1 MKAPRNHQIH
11 LLVFLLCFIFIVGCG
26 SNGGNNNDNNG
37 SNNADNNGNDTDQT
51 PIQLGEWSGLAD
63 FGQIDFT
70 LTAGNPNL
78 QECTITFLDYTCGNI
93 THNGSITASWGD
105 GIQINDHQINFEITL
120 SYEGS
125 NYIALEGTFSDT
137 GDAVSGEFALY
148 EGSDVCNGT
157 WSASVDSS
165 NSNSEEGE
173 DSVSTDLRKEI
184 SFSVV
189 DVSSDFSFGTA
200 YATRP
205 YASTQYIYGII
216 PITNNSSS
224 ETYCFVRLETI
235 NYQDS
240 DGNLLYQEDGSYVY
254 GQVQWNGS
262 TIFTNTCLRPG
273 ESGHFILI
281 DNNDSDDLYDNTSS
295 IEVDAISIS
304 TSGTNWQDPTADV
317 QEQSGGTYTATYS
330 SVPVINNGTE
340 SAQLNENSVYIL
352 TDSSGEPMTW
362 SFFDSASVS
371 ILAAG
376 DTATYTSSTN
386 YNNTGVQ
393 GGFSYIDFEDVISY
407 SSPPLYNSTPWP
419 LKSDYYTPEEYKE
432 ALNDTKNQREE
443 LKQNNF

>member
-1 MKAPRNHQIH
+1 
-11 LLVFLLCFIFIVGCG
+11 
-26 SNGGNNNDNNG
+26 
-37 SNNADNNGNDTDQT
+37 
-51 PIQLGEWSGLAD
+51 
-63 FGQIDFT
+63 
-70 LTAGNPNL
+70 
-78 QECTITFLDYTCGNI
+78 
-93 THNGSITASWGD
+93 
-105 GIQINDHQINFEITL
+105 
-120 SYEGS
+120 
-125 NYIALEGTFSDT
+125 
-137 GDAVSGEFALY
+137 
-148 EGSDVCNGT
+148 
-157 WSASVDSS
+157 
-165 NSNSEEGE
+165 
-173 DSVSTDLRKEI
+173 
-184 SFSVV
+184 
-189 DVSSDFSFGTA
+189 
-200 YATRP
+200 
-205 YASTQYIYGII
+205 
-216 PITNNSSS
+216 
-224 ETYCFVRLETI
+224 
-235 NYQDS
+235 
-240 DGNLLYQEDGSYVY
+240 
-254 GQVQWNGS
+254 VQWNGS